1 MSHIKDRL
9 TGYHDQFKKL
19 AEQYE
24 MISAKDVLEMIEQLQ
39 DDLEQ
44 DEKEILMGQNSTWK
58 KKRQTRRYKNEKW
71 NHMQRRW
78 RCTA

>member
-19 AEQYE
+19 AKQYE

-39 DDLEQ
+39 DDMEQ
-44 DEKEILMGQNSTWK
+44 DEKEILMVQNSTWK
-58 KKRQTRRYKNEKW
+58 KKRQTRR
-71 NHMQRRW
+71 
-78 RCTA
+78 